1 MKYLLDTLLLV
12 WTANQRGRLSK
23 TAVELIDD
31 PGNDLYFSSISI
43 WEVAIKQGLQ
53 RGGLSVDA
61 KVLRRGLLEA
71 GYRELAL
78 TSDHGIAIL
87 NLPPI
92 HQDPFDRILIAQA
105 ISEGITLLTSDNLI
119 ARYPGPI
126 RKV

>member
-1 MKYLLDTLLLV
+1 VKYLLDTLLLV
-12 WTANQRGRLSK
+12 WTANQPGRLSK

>member
-12 WTANQRGRLSK
+12 WTANQPGRLSK

-61 KVLRRGLLEA
+61 KVLRRGLMEA

>member
-12 WTANQRGRLSK
+12 WTANQPGRLSK